1 MYDIDG
7 VLPPPFQTEG
17 VILRRQ
23 GERAYV
29 WNKINLQLTDGE
41 TLDDTLVFLAWFV
54 LVML

>member
-29 WNKINLQLTDGE
+29 WNKINLQFTDGE